1 MSSECQGRH
10 LGFMRRS
17 KLRYLCYM
25 VGIAQW
31 QEFYIEITSAVT
43 SNPEINAFVGEKK
56 EATVVPVM
64 TQLECRAWCRLGIF
78 VTKE

>member
-1 MSSECQGRH
+1 
-10 LGFMRRS
+10 
-17 KLRYLCYM
+17 M

-64 TQLECRAWCRLGIF
+64 TRLECRAWCRLG
-78 VTKE
+78 